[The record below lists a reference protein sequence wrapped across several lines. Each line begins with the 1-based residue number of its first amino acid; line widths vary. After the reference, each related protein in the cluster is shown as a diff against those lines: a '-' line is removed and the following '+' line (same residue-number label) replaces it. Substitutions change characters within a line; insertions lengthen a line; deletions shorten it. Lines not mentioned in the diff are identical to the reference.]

1 MIVMEKVKCEICGKE
16 VAKTA
21 LHLHMRVHQRVQEND
36 VKEEI
41 ENEEKGGDE
50 KMNVEK
56 EVRRSDDAM
65 IKFIPLSNSWRAI
78 RINEGRIDV
87 MSVFGVI
94 TKINQNPSL
103 HIDAKTLAIDGRGK
117 VHVVDGS
124 EEIYICSARNCR
136 KVVKQLKKRME
147 QNQPST
153 LTKLKN
159 ALANRK
165 KRREKMLAQSDAASN
180 LPPEL
185 LNELVMSLKK
195 FSEQKEKEEERE
207 KVERTVIKKIYE

>member
-1 MIVMEKVKCEICGKE
+1 MVMEKVKCEICGKE

-21 LHLHMRVHQRVQEND
+21 LHLHMRVHQRTQEND
-36 VKEEI
+36 VKKEI

-65 IKFIPLSNSWRAI
+65 VKFIPLSNSWRAI

-103 HIDAKTLAIDGRGK
+103 CVDAKTLVIDGRGK

-136 KVVKQLKKRME
+136 KVVKQLKKRMG
-147 QNQPST
+147 QNQPNIFA
-153 LTKLKN
+153 KLKN
-159 ALANRK
+159 ALANRRK
-165 KRREKMLAQSDAASN
+165 KKEKMLAQSNAVSN

-185 LNELVMSLKK
+185 LSELAVALRRFNEKK
-195 FSEQKEKEEERE
+195 DEEE

>member
-1 MIVMEKVKCEICGKE
+1 MIMEKVRCEICGKE

-21 LHLHMRVHQRVQEND
+21 LHLHMRVHQGVRESN
-36 VKEEI
+36 VKKEI

-50 KMNVEK
+50 KVNVEK
-56 EVRRSDDAM
+56 EITREDDTM

-78 RINEGRIDV
+78 RINEGKIDV

-94 TKINQNPSL
+94 TKINQNPL
-103 HIDAKTLAIDGRGK
+103 HIDAKTLAIDARGK
-117 VHVVDGS
+117 VHVVNGS

-136 KVVKQLKKRME
+136 KVVKQLRKRIG
-147 QNQPST
+147 QNQPSII
-153 LTKLKN
+153 TKLKN
-159 ALANRK
+159 ALRRRK
-165 KRREKMLAQSDAASN
+165 KEKMLAQSNTASN

-185 LNELVMSLKK
+185 LNELMTTLKK
-195 FSEQKEKEEERE
+195 FSEQKEKEDEEE

>member
-1 MIVMEKVKCEICGKE
+1 MIMEKVKCEICGKE

-21 LHLHMRVHQRVQEND
+21 LHLHMRVHQRTQEND
-36 VKEEI
+36 VEEEI
-41 ENEEKGGDE
+41 ENEERGGDE

-56 EVRRSDDAM
+56 EVRRSNDAM
-65 IKFIPLSNSWRAI
+65 IKFIPLSNTWRAI

-103 HIDAKTLAIDGRGK
+103 CVDAKTLAIDGRGK
-117 VHVVDGS
+117 IHVIDGN

-136 KVVKQLKKRME
+136 KVVKQLKKRIG
-147 QNQPST
+147 QNQPSI

-159 ALANRK
+159 VLANRK
-165 KRREKMLAQSDAASN
+165 KRREKVLAQSDAASN

-185 LNELVMSLKK
+185 LNELMITLKK

>member
-1 MIVMEKVKCEICGKE
+1 MIMEKVKCEICGKE

-36 VKEEI
+36 VKEET

-65 IKFIPLSNSWRAI
+65 VKFIPLSNSWRAI
-78 RINEGRIDV
+78 RIDKGKIDV

-103 HIDAKTLAIDGRGK
+103 QIDAKTLAIDGRGK
-117 VHVVDGS
+117 VHVVDGT

-136 KVVKQLKKRME
+136 KVVKQLKKRMG
-147 QNQPST
+147 QNQPSI
-153 LTKLKN
+153 LTRLRE
-159 ALANRK
+159 ALANKRK
-165 KRREKMLAQSDAASN
+165 KKEKMLAQPDATPN

-185 LNELVMSLKK
+185 LNELVMTLKK
-195 FSEQKEKEEERE
+195 FSEQKEREEERE

>member
-1 MIVMEKVKCEICGKE
+1 MVMEKVKCEICGKE

-21 LHLHMRVHQRVQEND
+21 LHLHMRVHQRTQENN
-36 VKEEI
+36 VKKEI

-50 KMNVEK
+50 RVNVEE
-56 EVRRSDDAM
+56 EVRRGNDAM
-65 IKFIPLSNSWRAI
+65 VKFIPLSNSWRAI
-78 RINEGRIDV
+78 RIDKGKIDV

-103 HIDAKTLAIDGRGK
+103 CVDAKTLAIDGRGK

-136 KVVKQLKKRME
+136 KVVKQLKKRMG
-147 QNQPST
+147 QNQPNI
-153 LTKLKN
+153 LTKVKN
-159 ALANRK
+159 ALANRR
-165 KRREKMLAQSDAASN
+165 KRKEKMLAHSAVSN

-185 LNELVMSLKK
+185 LNELAVALRRFNEKK
-195 FSEQKEKEEERE
+195 DEEE

>member
-1 MIVMEKVKCEICGKE
+1 MIMEKVKCEICGKE

-21 LHLHMRVHQRVQEND
+21 LHLHMRVHQRTQEND
-36 VKEEI
+36 VKKEI

-50 KMNVEK
+50 RVNVEE
-56 EVRRSDDAM
+56 EVRRGNDVM
-65 IKFIPLSNSWRAI
+65 VKFIPLSNSWRAI
-78 RINEGRIDV
+78 RIDKGKIDV

-103 HIDAKTLAIDGRGK
+103 HIDAKTLAIDARGK
-117 VHVVDGS
+117 VHVVDDT

-136 KVVKQLKKRME
+136 KVVKQLKKRMG
-147 QNQPST
+147 QNQPNIFA
-153 LTKLKN
+153 KLRE
-159 ALANRK
+159 ALVNRRK
-165 KRREKMLAQSDAASN
+165 KKEKMLAQSNAVSN

-185 LNELVMSLKK
+185 LNELAVALRRFNEKK
-195 FSEQKEKEEERE
+195 DEEE